1 MERGICVE
9 NTWKKKFVV
18 IYAGQAFSL
27 LGSAAVQFAVIWWP
41 TVQTGSAITLTLAT
55 VVSFL
60 PNLLFGPFA
69 GVWIDRYN
77 RRAVMIAADS
87 LVALSSVAMGTAFL
101 RMAAPPVWF
110 IYLILF
116 IRGIGNTFHSP
127 AMQAAI
133 PMFVPA
139 DLLTKAGGWGNLIV
153 SVSAMLGPALGAGL
167 MSAVPMAPIMLVD
180 IAGAAFAVLCL
191 LTVSIPDIPRT
202 AEKTRILADIKNGLT
217 AMSRNKPLMSAF
229 FPIIA
234 ATILYMP
241 LGSLFPLLV
250 RVHYLGEAWH
260 NAVVQFGFSGGLFV
274 SSFVMGIWGGSG
286 KRFRMI
292 SSSIIVLGS
301 AALIGGLLPSAG
313 FWGFTVCCFFMGTS
327 VTFFNVPLIAYIQ
340 ESVAPEMMGKVLSM
354 LTTAMN
360 LAAPLG
366 LLIAGPISEAVGV
379 DRWFLWSGLLMCG
392 TGAVCF
398 GTTRRYDIKTEV
410 G

>member
-1 MERGICVE
+1 MES
-9 NTWKKKFVV
+9 NWKKKFIV
-18 IYAGQAFSL
+18 IYTGQAFSL
-27 LGSAAVQFAVIWWP
+27 LGSAAVQFAVIWWL
-41 TVQTGSAITLTLAT
+41 TVQKESAITLTLAT

-77 RRAVMIAADS
+77 RRTVMIAADG
-87 LVALSSVAMGTAFL
+87 LVALSSIATGIAFL
-101 RMAAPPVWF
+101 LTEVPPVWF

-139 DLLTKAGGWGNLIV
+139 ELLTKAGGWGNLIV

-167 MSAVPMAPIMLVD
+167 MSVIPMAAVMLVD
-180 IAGAAFAVLCL
+180 IAGAAFAILCL

-202 AEKTRILADIKNGLT
+202 SGEVHIFADVKSGLT
-217 AMSRNKPLMSAF
+217 AMGRNKPLMSAF
-229 FPIIA
+229 FPIIVT
-234 ATILYMP
+234 TIFYMP

-250 RVHYLGEAWH
+250 RTHYMGGAWH
-260 NAVVQFGFSGGLFV
+260 NAVVQFVFSGGLFV
-274 SSFVMGIWGGSG
+274 SSFVMGIWGGSK
-286 KRFRMI
+286 KRFCMI
-292 SSSIIVLGS
+292 SASVIVLGT

-313 FWGFTVCCFFMGTS
+313 FWGFAACCFLMGGS
-327 VTFFNVPLIAYIQ
+327 VTFFNVPLVAYIQ

-360 LAAPLG
+360 LATPLG
-366 LLIAGPISEAVGV
+366 LLVAGPVSEAVGV
-379 DRWFLWSGLLMCG
+379 DRWFIWSGLLMCV
-392 TGAVCF
+392 TGVVCF
-398 GTTRRYDIKTEV
+398 WATHSYDVKTVER
-410 G
+410 